1 MTSLILVPLLVLS
14 AEPKW
19 ELAAEETGLKV
30 YSRTREGSEV
40 REMKAM
46 GLIDASPQEVQAVVN
61 GYDKYK
67 ETMPYTEEAKVLAK
81 EDAKTT
87 LFYSRLNTP
96 LVDNRD
102 YIIRCVDESDWK
114 DGKGYLKSSWKIVN
128 DKDELVPRKPDVVRL
143 TINEGYWLMEPREDG
158 KKTFTTYYVYTVPG
172 GSVPNWIANKGNS
185 MAVPK
190 VFERIRAAVMAAR
203 AKK

>member
-1 MTSLILVPLLVLS
+1 MHSLFLIPLIALS

-30 YSRTREGSEV
+30 YSRTKEGTEI

-46 GLIDASPQEVQAVVN
+46 GIIDATPQEVQAVVN
-61 GYDKYK
+61 GYADYK
-67 ETMPYTEEAKVLAK
+67 TTMPYIEEAKVLAK

-96 LVDNRD
+96 LVDKRD

-114 DGKGYLKSSWKIVN
+114 EGKGFLKSTWKVIN
-128 DKDELVPRKPDVVRL
+128 DKDELVPVKAEVVRVRV
-143 TINEGYWLMEPREDG
+143 NEGYWLMEPRDDG
-158 KKTFTTYYVYTVPG
+158 KKTFTTYYVYTSPG

-185 MAVPK
+185 LAVPK
-190 VFERIRAAVMAAR
+190 VFERIRAAV
-203 AKK
+203 AKNKK